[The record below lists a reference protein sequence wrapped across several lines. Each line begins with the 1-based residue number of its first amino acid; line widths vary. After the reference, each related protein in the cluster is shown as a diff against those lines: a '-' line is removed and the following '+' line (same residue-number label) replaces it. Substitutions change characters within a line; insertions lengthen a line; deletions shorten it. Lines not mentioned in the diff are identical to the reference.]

1 MFLAVQFDF
10 WFVAEHV
17 EGKANSLADDLSH
30 DNFPISFLKFCK
42 QSTTNSSSST
52 ITPGPSGTQPLA
64 TFGIYK
70 MDQAV
75 REYYTTALTPATHKT
90 YKAAGCKY
98 I

>member
-30 DNFPISFLKFCK
+30 DNFLISFLKFCK

-52 ITPGPSGTQPLA
+52 ITPGPSGTQPLHLD
-64 TFGIYK
+64 IYK

-75 REYYTTALTPATHKT
+75 REYYTTALTPATHET
-90 YKAAGCKY
+90 YEAAECKY